1 MMYNVT
7 YSTRICD
14 VCDIRAYLTWSD
26 SPICKKIKCQFSA
39 IIAQLYQSLPCT
51 TFFNSNMSM
60 QWRSMQSAKIL
71 FRRISKRR
79 FVECRGARFHAVWL
93 LSNEQLLQSLTNS
106 CVISSETTQFEAYNV
121 ATGVALLSLHQTM
134 FFALPPSINP
144 THFIPTPATRACRST

>member
-51 TFFNSNMSM
+51 TSFNSNMSM

-106 CVISSETTQFEAYNV
+106 
-121 ATGVALLSLHQTM
+121 ALLRPLVLFLAKRRSSRHTTLQLGLRFCRCIKPCSSLCHH
-134 FFALPPSINP
+134 L
-144 THFIPTPATRACRST
+144 